1 LAVPAL
7 TLLSGGKDCESC
19 ECRSSYCRPL
29 LPILFSVCCD
39 R

>member
-7 TLLSGGKDCESC
+7 TLLSGGKDFENC
-19 ECRSSYCRPL
+19 ECGSSYCRSL